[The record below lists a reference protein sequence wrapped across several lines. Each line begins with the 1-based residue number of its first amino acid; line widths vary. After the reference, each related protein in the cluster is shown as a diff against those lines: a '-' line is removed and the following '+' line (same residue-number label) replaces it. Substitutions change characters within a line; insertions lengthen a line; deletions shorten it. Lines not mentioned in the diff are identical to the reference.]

1 MNGQRVYCRRG
12 LCFGLCSVLLLAAFV
27 SGCTSPARFT
37 PSSPAEKFP
46 PYEGEVRVLQR
57 LPNAGQFERVGV
69 VVVEGVQLTAEEAMM
84 DAARKKA
91 AQNGANA
98 VVMQGPIQVTK
109 DSAGGITQTLA
120 VWAIRLKR

>member
-1 MNGQRVYCRRG
+1 MNGHRVYCRWG
-12 LCFGLCSVLLLAAFV
+12 LCLLFLLAAFA
-27 SGCTSPARFT
+27 SGCTSPAKFA
-37 PSSPAEKFP
+37 PSSGAEKFP
-46 PYEGEVRVLQR
+46 PYEGEVRVLQH
-57 LPNAGQFERVGV
+57 LPSPGQFERVGIV
-69 VVVEGVQLTAEEAMM
+69 TVEGVQLTAEEAMM

-109 DSAGGITQTLA
+109 DSAGGIKQTLA